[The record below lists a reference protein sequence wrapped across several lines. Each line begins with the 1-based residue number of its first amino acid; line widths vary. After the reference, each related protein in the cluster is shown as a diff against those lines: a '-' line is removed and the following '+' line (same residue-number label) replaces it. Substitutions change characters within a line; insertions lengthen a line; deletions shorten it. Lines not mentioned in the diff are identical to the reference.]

1 MKAKKI
7 WCRHGNFSNL
17 EQRKSSKFQTQHSD
31 FHWWHMAKLTNAW
44 GFCHS
49 FYPHFATNK
58 KSYFFTCFRLAYET
72 NSKQLTSS
80 NPILTFRLDLLK
92 GCSCFFPFSHWLWN
106 LLQYYFTETFSFRWF
121 PWRFLVCPLPI
132 QKHRGAVFHHTVD
145 GRNPPLSM
153 GFSTLEF

>member
-80 NPILTFRLDLLK
+80 NPILIFRLDLLRLFF
-92 GCSCFFPFSHWLWN
+92 FFPFSHWLWN
-106 LLQYYFTETFSFRWF
+106 LLQDYFTETFSLEG
-121 PWRFLVCPLPI
+121 FLEDSSFANSNP
-132 QKHRGAVFHHTVD
+132 KTS
-145 GRNPPLSM
+145 GRRISSYCGWKKSTTFD